1 MLKLVSKHID
11 LDEIW
16 SDIARELGTELKDGM
31 LTVPSQFGEG
41 YMKVNQLLNGIK
53 VAIGSISI
61 NTVIL
66 FSQPAIKDEWYLL
79 RFADLVLGGPLEFR
93 IGNETLVDNSLNR
106 SHVYLTSHRFDWSA
120 MVSKGT
126 TYKGI
131 MILLNR
137 EWLAKYLEIDKHDDV
152 FKEYLGLKIATL
164 DFEPM
169 DQEYRTCVD
178 EIIRENSQHPFHK
191 IAAEN
196 RVMYIIERFFS
207 RLHQKIQ
214 EKRKG
219 KLRLKNEE
227 VWRLMDVEALLVK
240 ESVQPPPTIPQLAK
254 IAAMSETRLKTNF
267 KKIYGSNIY
276 AYYQRNRMRK
286 AREMLLTGNFSV
298 KEVGMDIGYSNLSH
312 FTMAFKKEFNILPS
326 ELLASAAMI

>member
-11 LDEIW
+11 LISVWGEI
-16 SDIARELGTELKDGM
+16 AKELGTELKDGM
-31 LTVPSQFGEG
+31 LTVPLQYGDGF
-41 YMKVNQLLNGIK
+41 MKVSELLNGIK
-53 VAIGSISI
+53 IALGSLSI
-61 NTVIL
+61 NTVCM
-66 FSQPAIKDEWYLL
+66 FSQPAVKDEWYLL
-79 RFADLVLGGPLEFR
+79 RFADFVLGGPMEFR
-93 IGNETLVDNSLNR
+93 IGNETMIDNSTYR
-106 SHVYLTSHRFDWSA
+106 SHVYLTSHRFDWSS
-120 MVSKGT
+120 MISKGT

-137 EWLAKYLEIDKHDDV
+137 EWMAKYLDIEEHEDV
-152 FKEYLGLKIATL
+152 FKEYLSLKVATL

-169 DQEYRTCVD
+169 DQEYRACVD

-196 RVMYIIERFFS
+196 RVMYIIERFFG
-207 RLHQKIQ
+207 RLHQKIHD
-214 EKRKG
+214 KRKG

-240 ESVQPPPTIPQLAK
+240 ESVQPPPTIPELAR

-276 AYYQRNRMRK
+276 AYYQRNRMRR
-286 AREMLLTGNFSV
+286 AREMLLTGNYSV
-298 KEVGMDIGYSNLSH
+298 KEVGLEIGYSNLSH
-312 FTMAFKKEFNILPS
+312 FTMAFKKEFQILPS
-326 ELLASAAMI
+326 EITAHAAQL

>member
-1 MLKLVSKHID
+1 
-11 LDEIW
+11 
-16 SDIARELGTELKDGM
+16 
-31 LTVPSQFGEG
+31 
-41 YMKVNQLLNGIK
+41 MKVNQLLNGIK
-53 VAIGSISI
+53 VALGPFLLIQ
-61 NTVIL
+61 VVF
-66 FSQPAIKDEWYLL
+66 FSQPAVKDEWYLL

-93 IGNETLVDNSLNR
+93 IGNETLIDNSVNR
-106 SHVYLTSHRFDWSA
+106 SHVCLTVTASTGVLWFPRHNLQ
-120 MVSKGT
+120 
-126 TYKGI
+126 GI

-137 EWLAKYLEIDKHDDV
+137 EWLAKYLEIENTRMFLKV
-152 FKEYLGLKIATL
+152 RLKIATL

-169 DQEYRTCVD
+169 DQEYRTCID

-196 RVMYIIERFFS
+196 RVMYIIERFFG

-286 AREMLLTGNFSV
+286 AREDACSPAIFCKRSRAWKLVIQTLAILRWPSRKNSIFYPANCWLRLLRSDFLTG
-298 KEVGMDIGYSNLSH
+298 LRQ
-312 FTMAFKKEFNILPS
+312 ALP
-326 ELLASAAMI
+326 